1 MIEKIAHGL
10 TRKPKLV
17 VAIAI
22 LLLIPAG
29 FGFIATR
36 INYDILSYLPQ
47 SAESSQ
53 GEKLLEEPFQMAA
66 TSMLIVEDMPAGY
79 SNQLIQEIKEI
90 PDVSNAI
97 WVSNMVGIQIPTDF
111 IPADLRDMFFSGDA
125 TMMIIQYDR
134 PGASDETMEA
144 IDQVRSVCNDKCF
157 LAGFSVV
164 IKDTR
169 DLMDSELPLF
179 VGLAVLLALV
189 AMSVTLESTVLPF
202 IFITSIGLAII
213 YNFGT
218 NIFMG
223 QISYVTKAIAAVLQL
238 GVTMDYSIFLYRR
251 YEEERKNYA
260 DKRDAMA
267 NAIVAAFSSLSGSSL
282 TTIAGFLALCFMR
295 LTLGRDIG
303 IVMAKGVMLGIATVI
318 LVLPSLVLIFDK
330 QIDKHKHRTLIPSFD
345 KINVRILK
353 HRWVFVGLTLLMF
366 LPAVYAQNHAGV
378 YYKLDE
384 SLPQDLPSIV
394 ANEKLKD
401 DFDMA
406 TSHFVLLRDDVDAT
420 DMNKMENALKDLPGI
435 TSVLSYH
442 SMLGAGIPEFFVP
455 DEVRTMLKQGG
466 WQMMM
471 VNSKY
476 ATASEAVSNQLQQMR
491 SIIKQYD
498 PNALITGEAA
508 MTNDLIETSAVDF
521 KVTNYISIA
530 AIFLIIICVFQSI
543 SIPVVLVGTIELAIC
558 INQGVPYFTGA
569 DIPFIAPTI
578 IGCVQLGATVD
589 YAILMTTRFQEELRG
604 GKSRDEAIHIAATSS
619 DPSIITSSLVLFCAT
634 LGVSFVSSID
644 LIGTI
649 CVMLARGALISA
661 AISIFIMPSMLSVCE
676 PLFNKTTRYWRTTPP
691 VKPSRVAKALQSAA
705 EKLPA
710 GRKTDSG
717 NGVAFADD
725 GEEPQAEK
733 ERAPDGKTRSGAAL
747 EEDSPVGAKTSESGK
762 APLKK
767 RRSAAPKR
775 PLFRRKGKKKVNSEN
790 GPAPEDTA
798 PESPGEAPEKE
809 PAQTH

>member
-1 MIEKIAHGL
+1 MIQKVAHGL
-10 TRKPKLV
+10 TRKPKL
-17 VAIAI
+17 IALI
-22 LLLIPAG
+22 AVLLLIPAG
-29 FGFIATR
+29 MGFIATR

-47 SAESSQ
+47 DAESSQ

-66 TSMLIVEDMPAGY
+66 TSMLIVEGMPAGY
-79 SNQLIQEIKEI
+79 SSQLIQDIQEI
-90 PDVSNAI
+90 PGVSNAI
-97 WVSNMVGIQIPTDF
+97 WVSSLVGIQIPTDF
-111 IPADLRDMFFSGDA
+111 IPADLREMFYAGDA
-125 TMMIIQYDR
+125 TMMVIQYDH

-179 VGLAVLLALV
+179 VGLAVILALV

-202 IFITSIGLAII
+202 IFLASIGLAII
-213 YNFGT
+213 YNFGS
-218 NIFMG
+218 NIFLG
-223 QISYVTKAIAAVLQL
+223 EISYLTKAIAAVLQL

-251 YEEERKNYA
+251 YEEERENHE

-267 NAIVAAFSSLSGSSL
+267 SAIVAAFSSLSGSSL

-303 IVMAKGVMLGIATVI
+303 IVMAKGVVLGIATVI
-318 LVLPSLVLIFDK
+318 LVLPSLVLLFDK

-353 HRWVFVGLTLLMF
+353 HRWRYVVLALLLFV
-366 LPAVYAQNHAGV
+366 PAIYAQNHAGI

-394 ANEKLKD
+394 ANEKMKD

-406 TSHFVLLRDDVDAT
+406 TSHFVVLRDDVSAT
-420 DMNKMENALKDLPGI
+420 DMSDMETALKNLPGI

-455 DEVRTMLKQGG
+455 EDVRTMLKQDG

-476 ATASEAVSNQLQQMR
+476 ATASTEVAQQLEQMR

-498 PNALITGEAA
+498 PQALVTGEAA

-521 KVTNYISIA
+521 NVTNYISVA
-530 AIFLIIICVFQSI
+530 AIFLIVAIVFQSI
-543 SIPVVLVGTIELAIC
+543 SVPVVLVSSIELAIF
-558 INQGVPYFTGA
+558 INQGVPYFTGTE
-569 DIPFIAPTI
+569 IPFIAPTI

-589 YAILMTTRFQEELRG
+589 YAILMTTRFQEELRA

-661 AISIFIMPSMLSVCE
+661 AMSIFIMPSILSVCE
-676 PLFNKTTRYWRTTPP
+676 PVFNKTSRYWRVTPP
-691 VKPSRVAKALQSAA
+691 VKPSRIAKALSSAA
-705 EKLPA
+705 EKLPT
-710 GRKTDSG
+710 GKKNDSISLPP
-717 NGVAFADD
+717 ADD
-725 GEEPQAEK
+725 ETFSAAQETTSDEKVPLLDSQAEMISQKTEEPA
-733 ERAPDGKTRSGAAL
+733 
-747 EEDSPVGAKTSESGK
+747 SGK
-762 APLKK
+762 KAFKK
-767 RRSAAPKR
+767 EKPADRPKKA
-775 PLFRRKGKKKVNSEN
+775 LFHRKGKK
-790 GPAPEDTA
+790 PAAPEEA
-798 PESPGEAPEKE
+798 PSPDAEEAPEKE